1 MEHPT
6 PIDISSS
13 YEKVISWFLPPL
25 SSVSR
30 PDEEC
35 DGLAGNGQCNDEV
48 NTEVSMRVVE
58 RAASRH
64 LRQHAK
70 IVK

>member
-13 YEKVISWFLPPL
+13 FEKVISWFLPPL

-30 PDEEC
+30 PDEDC
-35 DGLAGNGQCNDEV
+35 GGFTGNGQCDGDV
-48 NTEVSMRVVE
+48 NTEVRMGVVE